1 MIEAYD
7 RICRRR
13 GVLDFD
19 GLLESAT
26 QLLEHDDDVRDA
38 FRWRTRHL
46 FVDELQDM
54 NPAQFDLLAAMAGD
68 DPDLFCV
75 GDPNQSIYGWNG
87 ADPHLARRPR
97 RTVAADAGAHLCRAT
112 TDRPRRSSRG
122 RPAALDR
129 GPLDLIPASEGGS
142 VPRIVAFA
150 DDEAE
155 AAGVAAWCRSVHG
168 RRAVLAPDGRACPD
182 ERRARPHRRG
192 VRARRRAG
200 LRLGAEHSPAS
211 DLEADGPRRAEPP
224 EGEDAVV
231 LSTIHR
237 AKGLEWDHVAVT
249 GLEEGHLPMSS
260 ATTAEQLAEE
270 RRLLYVAM
278 TRPEQELL
286 LTWSARGGSATRV
299 EVPHARRDGARRDER
314 RAQAARG

>member
-1 MIEAYD
+1 MQDVLEAYD
-7 RICRRR
+7 RVCRRR

-19 GLLESAT
+19 GLLEAAT

-38 FRWRTRHL
+38 FRWRTRLL

-68 DPDLFCV
+68 DPDLFGV

-87 ADPHLARRPR
+87 ADPDLVDAIVARWPPTRVLTLPR
-97 RTVAADAGAHLCRAT
+97 NHRSTETIVRAAT
-112 TDRPRRSSRG
+112 
-122 RPAALDR
+122 AALDR
-129 GPLDLIPASEGGS
+129 GPLDLIAASEGGS

-168 RRAVLAPDGRACPD
+168 PARYWRQTAVLARTNAALDLSP
-182 ERRARPHRRG
+182 RRASAPACRCCG
-192 VRARRRAG
+192 WARSSR
-200 LRLGAEHSPAS
+200 PAS

-249 GLEEGHLPMSS
+249 GLEEGNLPIV
-260 ATTAEQLAEE
+260 E
-270 RRLLYVAM
+270 R
-278 TRPEQELL
+278 
-286 LTWSARGGSATRV
+286 
-299 EVPHARRDGARRDER
+299 DDR
-314 RAQAARG
+314 RAAGRGATSPVRGDDTPRAGAGAARGRHAAARRRARGSSRPSRRCSTR